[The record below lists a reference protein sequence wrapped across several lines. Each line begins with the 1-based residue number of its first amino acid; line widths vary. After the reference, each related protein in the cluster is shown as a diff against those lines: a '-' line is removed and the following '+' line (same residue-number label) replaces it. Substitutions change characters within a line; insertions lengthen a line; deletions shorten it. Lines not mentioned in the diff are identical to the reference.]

1 MKVQQTTK
9 NKTNLDNTITTTWGL
24 ASWTLGLLLL
34 ISAANIPMQSIRAIA
49 VATTT
54 GWAYL
59 INKMVGKIYK
69 LNGTPDGAKTEK
81 TGERVK
87 LKQKRKT
94 PVDAWRKKKKK
105 KTTWRFLNWGL
116 KFLFL
121 ISVFT
126 TSTLRL
132 TQNSANTQKRLY
144 NLTHDK
150 TILNFPGSAF
160 PIKIATMA
168 RNRSKIRASYKSW
181 ARQCE
186 RIRKWEMKSK
196 ENTYKSLRA
205 VSVATTTGWAYL
217 INWVTDR
224 LIYKAYETIMRVVIR
239 KILTN
244 LANETKGMFREM
256 KIALTTDEDIGS
268 SCSH

>member
-1 MKVQQTTK
+1 
-9 NKTNLDNTITTTWGL
+9 
-24 ASWTLGLLLL
+24 
-34 ISAANIPMQSIRAIA
+34 MQSIRAIA

-59 INKMVGKIYK
+59 INKIVGKIHK
-69 LNGTPDGAKTEK
+69 LNGTPDGTKTEK

-126 TSTLRL
+126 TSMQSL

-144 NLTHDK
+144 NFTHDI
-150 TILNFPGSAF
+150 TILNLPGSAF
-160 PIKIATMA
+160 PIKVATMSKNK
-168 RNRSKIRASYKSW
+168 RKIRASYRSW
-181 ARQCE
+181 AR
-186 RIRKWEMKSK
+186 
-196 ENTYKSLRA
+196 
-205 VSVATTTGWAYL
+205 G
-217 INWVTDR
+217 
-224 LIYKAYETIMRVVIR
+224 
-239 KILTN
+239 
-244 LANETKGMFREM
+244 
-256 KIALTTDEDIGS
+256 
-268 SCSH
+268 

>member
-1 MKVQQTTK
+1 
-9 NKTNLDNTITTTWGL
+9 
-24 ASWTLGLLLL
+24 
-34 ISAANIPMQSIRAIA
+34 MQSIRAIA

-69 LNGTPDGAKTEK
+69 LNGTPDGVKTEK
-81 TGERVK
+81 TGERMKV
-87 LKQKRKT
+87 KQKRKT
-94 PVDAWRKKKKK
+94 PVDAWGKKK

-126 TSTLRL
+126 TSTLSL

-144 NLTHDK
+144 NLTHDI
-150 TILNFPGSAF
+150 TILNLPGSAL
-160 PIKIATMA
+160 PIKIATMS
-168 RNRSKIRASYKSW
+168 RNKSKIRASYKSW

-186 RIRKWEMKSK
+186 RIRKREMKSK
-196 ENTYKSLRA
+196 ENLYKSLRA

-217 INWVTDR
+217 INGVIDKI
-224 LIYKAYETIMRVVIR
+224 IYKAYETFKGVIIR
-239 KILTN
+239 KILAH
-244 LANETKGMFREM
+244 LITK
-256 KIALTTDEDIGS
+256 
-268 SCSH
+268 